1 MGSLAG
7 RKPHHFSCPFPGCDK
22 TYGRSEHLS
31 RHAQSHKLQKPFR
44 CQYCEKN
51 FSRQYV
57 ASSLAPL
64 PALPCFSPLSTRP
77 RAG

>member
-1 MGSLAG
+1 MADLASP
-7 RKPHHFSCPFPGCDK
+7 KPRHFSCPFPECDK

-31 RHAQSHKLQKPFR
+31 RHAQSHRLQKPFR
-44 CQYCEKN
+44 CQHCEKH

-57 ASSLAPL
+57 TSSLARCL
-64 PALPCFSPLSTRP
+64 RTLPLSAPIRP